1 MALEV
6 KKQER
11 ETAQSLVRR
20 FGRRIQQSGILLRAR
35 KTRFKVRPKSHQ
47 AKKRAALRREELKKE
62 YQKLKKLGKLHD
74 SKRENSRRF
83 KFGN

>member
-1 MALEV
+1 MFLQI

-35 KTRFKVRPKSHQ
+35 KNRFRQRHKSHQ

-62 YQKLKKLGKLHD
+62 HAKLKKLGKYNEFKGKN
-74 SKRENSRRF
+74 SKRA
-83 KFGN
+83 K